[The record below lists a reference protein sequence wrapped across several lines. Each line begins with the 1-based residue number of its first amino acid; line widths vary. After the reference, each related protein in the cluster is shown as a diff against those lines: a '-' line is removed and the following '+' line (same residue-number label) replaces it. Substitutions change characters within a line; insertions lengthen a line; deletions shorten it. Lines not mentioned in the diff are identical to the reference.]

1 MIDGMKSSKLREK
14 SSIGNIISDI
24 FPAIDAFCP
33 VVSPIVHT
41 SRFESVRPHIINVS
55 ARPFIGHGPIRK
67 GFHKFRFLSFHQLPA
82 FLFFGGKFL
91 VIFKQ
96 FASFV
101 NISPTLK
108 KNREITKLIPS
119 FWRVISSKLTFEY
132 LNRCMARKF
141 TSPWMNLQL
150 AINSQWFCV
159 LASKSGI
166 NSALCAK

>member
-14 SSIGNIISDI
+14 SSIGNIITDI

-108 KNREITKLIPS
+108 KSWNHNIES
-119 FWRVISSKLTFEY
+119 FVLTSNFFNSYIWIFE
-132 LNRCMARKF
+132 
-141 TSPWMNLQL
+141 
-150 AINSQWFCV
+150 
-159 LASKSGI
+159 
-166 NSALCAK
+166 

>member
-1 MIDGMKSSKLREK
+1 MTFFVFCGKLPDMIDGMKSSKLREK
-14 SSIGNIISDI
+14 SSIGNIITDI

-108 KNREITKLIPS
+108 KFVKSQFILCFDS
-119 FWRVISSKLTFEY
+119 FVLTSNF
-132 LNRCMARKF
+132 F
-141 TSPWMNLQL
+141 
-150 AINSQWFCV
+150 NSY
-159 LASKSGI
+159 I
-166 NSALCAK
+166 

>member
-108 KNREITKLIPS
+108 NREITTFNLCFDTFILTSILFQFLHLNIWIDAWPENS
-119 FWRVISSKLTFEY
+119 HLREWISNLLSIHNDFVFWPPKV
-132 LNRCMARKF
+132 A
-141 TSPWMNLQL
+141 
-150 AINSQWFCV
+150 
-159 LASKSGI
+159 
-166 NSALCAK
+166 